1 MNKYSNYARK
11 LDIQP
16 SQIVLAQ
23 GVKFLD
29 NEDVKPNLCRR
40 ARPFL
45 ILKVLENG
53 HYLALSITVKSKEL
67 TSQHLLPKEVC
78 LGTNFMSK
86 NSYVSCSNIYEI
98 EDSHILQNS
107 NAIPSKLFAQII
119 NHTIKM
125 WALGFNNSEQKNV
138 DILYEMYSRNKRFT
152 IGNVIKVPYNENY
165 LFVYDETD
173 KEFICLPLHHAIQED
188 TQDAIQVL
196 KGKSYVNY
204 DEKFYVPK
212 DDKIYIE
219 RYGSPDMPII
229 EQVKHPEEALE
240 LSLFYIKKD

>member
-1 MNKYSNYARK
+1 
-11 LDIQP
+11 
-16 SQIVLAQ
+16 
-23 GVKFLD
+23 
-29 NEDVKPNLCRR
+29 
-40 ARPFL
+40 
-45 ILKVLENG
+45 
-53 HYLALSITVKSKEL
+53 
-67 TSQHLLPKEVC
+67 
-78 LGTNFMSK
+78 
-86 NSYVSCSNIYEI
+86 
-98 EDSHILQNS
+98 
-107 NAIPSKLFAQII
+107 
-119 NHTIKM
+119 
-125 WALGFNNSEQKNV
+125 
-138 DILYEMYSRNKRFT
+138 MYSRNKRFT